1 VGLLAG
7 DDLDLKP
14 TELNLVVIRL
24 VVVIGLGWGEIIPQ
38 EVLK

>member
-14 TELNLVVIRL
+14 IELDLVVIRL